1 MQFIFI
7 ATWASPTLFFADE
20 NLINEK
26 PIERLLIIFF
36 QIMITH
42 IENCGLCDV
51 FTFTAATVSVS
62 VPLQRLI
69 QLFGTPAKEYY
80 CIKAEFKNDQDYGY
94 IFVTL
99 VPQNRDASLWDICA
113 HTKKSA
119 EMMAEYIN
127 SVK

>member
-1 MQFIFI
+1 
-7 ATWASPTLFFADE
+7 
-20 NLINEK
+20 
-26 PIERLLIIFF
+26 
-36 QIMITH
+36 MITH

-51 FTFTAATVSVS
+51 LTFTAATVPVN

-69 QLFGTPAKEYY
+69 QLFGTPVKEYY
-80 CIKAEFKNDQDYGY
+80 CISAKFENDQDYGY

-99 VPQNRDASLWDICA
+99 VPRNRDASLWDICA
-113 HTKKSA
+113 HTKKGA